1 MQDKSTMITIT
12 AELVDKK
19 GLKVN
24 FIFVGFYPRIKG
36 INNTLVKGIPIEML
50 DSNRKDVLS
59 LLR

>member
-1 MQDKSTMITIT
+1 MITIT